1 MILDAKIL
9 DGMAPEPVR
18 RPWKSDP
25 TITLQFF
32 VSWIMEIV
40 VSQLAAGSWAFS
52 H

>member
-1 MILDAKIL
+1 
-9 DGMAPEPVR
+9 MAPEPVR

-40 VSQLAAGSWAFS
+40 VSQLPYNKTGVLTLVRIPWGT
-52 H
+52 